1 MGSILAK
8 NEGGR
13 NRRRRNG
20 DVPDVPDN
28 SVANNTVTDM
38 ESLIKFVQDEFVT
51 KKEFAEFAANI
62 TDNSVTDNDGVDDI
76 VGDDDGVDDTVGD
89 DVDDI
94 VGDDVDVSVDAYD
107 DDYYV
112 DDDGG
117 GGIDDIVGL
126 DGDSYEDDGYD
137 DYGYEPGNYDEPFTG
152 YANADFDQFKGVDFG
167 FDVKTGEVA
176 GYEMNELSFNDNL
189 VKIQVY
195 YDSLNVEKFTESP
208 SISFEEWISGIA
220 GLLGLFLG
228 FSVMT
233 FVEYLELAVIT
244 PLVRKEK
251 KSTNVVTPIEEPA
264 MSVTSLRD

>member
-28 SVANNTVTDM
+28 SVADNTVTDM

-62 TDNSVTDNDGVDDI
+62 TDNSVTDND
-76 VGDDDGVDDTVGD
+76 
-89 DVDDI
+89 
-94 VGDDVDVSVDAYD
+94 
-107 DDYYV
+107 
-112 DDDGG
+112 
-117 GGIDDIVGL
+117 GL